1 MENSITVP
9 QKNKNRTTI
18 WAINFTSG
26 YIPKRIEIRELKS
39 YIYTHTHSSISHKS
53 QKVKATQVPADRW
66 MNKHNVCVCVCMC
79 VYTQWNNIQVLKE
92 GKYGTCYNMDES

>member
-1 MENSITVP
+1 MENGMGIF
-9 QKNKNRTTI
+9 QKKTKHRTDI
-18 WAINFTSG
+18 WTNNFTSG

-53 QKVKATQVPADRW
+53 QKVKATQVPTDRW
-66 MNKHNVCVCVCMC
+66 MNKQNVCVCVC